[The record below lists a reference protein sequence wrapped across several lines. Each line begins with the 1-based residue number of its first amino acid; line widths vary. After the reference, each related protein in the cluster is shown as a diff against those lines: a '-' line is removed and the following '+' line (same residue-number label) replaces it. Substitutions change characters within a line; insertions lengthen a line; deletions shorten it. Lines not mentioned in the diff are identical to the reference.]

1 MSTQKIE
8 DLYSI
13 QSLERHT
20 PTQNFFQT
28 LLNLIRC
35 DMLVINHGVD
45 SDPGSFEPQQVEH
58 EEHVITSLA
67 RAMSDSLPIPD
78 RSSTRR
84 KSSGDIFRA
93 LGNHCKLDEGLSRRS
108 TADQSPAPQ
117 PLLRARPN
125 LSLLR
130 LQRSSM
136 ARYRL

>member
-1 MSTQKIE
+1 MSIQKIE

-13 QSLERHT
+13 QSLERHI
-20 PTQNFFQT
+20 PTKNFFQT
-28 LLNLIRC
+28 LLNLIRR
-35 DMLVINHGVD
+35 DMLVINQGVD
-45 SDPGSFEPQQVEH
+45 SHSGSFEPQQVGH

-108 TADQSPAPQ
+108 TADQLAPQ
-117 PLLRARPN
+117 PLSRARPN

-130 LQRSSM
+130 LQRSSV